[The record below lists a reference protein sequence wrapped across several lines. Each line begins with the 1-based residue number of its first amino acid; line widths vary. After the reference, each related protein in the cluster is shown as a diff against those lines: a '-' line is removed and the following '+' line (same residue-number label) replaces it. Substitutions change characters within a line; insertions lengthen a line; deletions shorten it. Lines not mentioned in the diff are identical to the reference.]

1 MRILGHA
8 LRRVGNAHEIKDF
21 QTAAPGLGIGHVLM
35 DAQRLDELGAHA
47 QVRRQRRQRIL
58 EDHGDVRTPQTVQR
72 VFSEGKEVLS
82 LKNDRPRGAT
92 VGGKQTKRREEE
104 LALARA

>member
-47 QVRRQRRQRIL
+47 QVRRQRRQRVL

-72 VFSEGKEVLS
+72 VFSEGENFLS
-82 LKNDRPRGAT
+82 LKNYRPGGTPVGSEQPERG
-92 VGGKQTKRREEE
+92 EEK
-104 LALARA
+104 LALTRT